1 MDLTST
7 SRSSNARAVLL
18 TSDITSQQNYVNLV
32 QLVFVLQAIPTT
44 LHLSY
49 ARQIHI
55 DVQVDWSMIKY
66 PTHARMDL

>member
-66 PTHARMDL
+66 PIHARMDL